1 MDREEL
7 EQWVQFRIL
16 KRFDVLVDCSYLET
30 SLLKKLAKRLP
41 RTTGEN
47 LTYAAWCE
55 QVFGLGLRPL
65 VAINHNEVAGQ
76 TRLSSLGLGLA
87 SELRRQQRTLK
98 ELQSRLDQSS
108 EERSEPPEAAPT
120 PLPAIETIESWG
132 WRNFYSG
139 GWRGLRRLLGK
150 VENVGHV
157 HIFDYHGASNRDYR
171 IELVELVRSTLANA
185 AQVGFGVSA
194 TFPTEETEDVA
205 AAARFFYGSPGEA
218 PRHSVGS
225 FVVKEMPTDILHLTD
240 SFHQRVSEEVR
251 DEKASLSVEVYE
263 LGTTAPL
270 DDAAV
275 QHLIHYLQKLFQAL
289 AKSAD
294 SVPRGVL
301 REKILL
307 ALMLSISA
315 PDFSLEL
322 SLADLN
328 WPAWRSPYDDDWNM
342 SEEKKFDLDPGK
354 IVDMFIA
361 KLSRQRP

>member
-47 LTYAAWCE
+47 LTYAAWCA

-76 TRLSSLGLGLA
+76 TRISSLGLGLA
-87 SELRRQQRTLK
+87 SELRRQQRTFK
-98 ELQSRLDQSS
+98 ELQSRLDQRL
-108 EERSEPPEAAPT
+108 EEGSTPPEVAPT
-120 PLPAIETIESWG
+120 PLPAIETSESWG

-150 VENVGHV
+150 VENVGHGP
-157 HIFDYHGASNRDYR
+157 IFDYQGATNRDYR
-171 IELVELVRSTLANA
+171 VELIELVLSTLADA
-185 AQVGFGVSA
+185 AQVGFGVNA
-194 TFPTEETEDVA
+194 TFPAEKIEDVA
-205 AAARFFYGSPGEA
+205 VAARVFYCSQGEA
-218 PRHSVGS
+218 PRYSVGS
-225 FVVKEMPTDILHLTD
+225 FVVDEMPTDILHLTD
-240 SFHQRVSEEVR
+240 SFHRQASEEVR

-307 ALMLSISA
+307 GLMLSISA
-315 PDFSLEL
+315 PNCSLEPF
-322 SLADLN
+322 LADLH
-328 WPAWRSPYDDDWNM
+328 WPSSRSPYDDDWNI
-342 SEEKKFDLDPGK
+342 SEEQKFDLDPGR
-354 IVDMFIA
+354 IVGMFIA
-361 KLSRQRP
+361 KLRSLRF

>member
-16 KRFDVLVDCSYLET
+16 KRFDVWVDCSNLET

-55 QVFGLGLRPL
+55 QVFGSGLRPR
-65 VAINHNEVAGQ
+65 VAINHKEVVGQ
-76 TRLSSLGLGLA
+76 TRLSSMGLGLA

-98 ELQSRLDQSS
+98 ELQSRLDQSL
-108 EERSEPPEAAPT
+108 EERSASPEAAPT
-120 PLPAIETIESWG
+120 PLPAMETRESWG
-132 WRNFYSG
+132 WRNFYAG

-150 VENVGHV
+150 VENVGHG
-157 HIFDYHGASNRDYR
+157 HIFDYQGATNRDYR
-171 IELVELVRSTLANA
+171 VELIELVQSTLASA
-185 AQVGFGVSA
+185 AQVGFGVNA
-194 TFPTEETEDVA
+194 TFPAEKIEDFAVVA
-205 AAARFFYGSPGEA
+205 RVFYGSPGEV
-218 PRHSVGS
+218 PRYSVGS
-225 FVVKEMPTDILHLTD
+225 FVVNEMPTDILHLKD
-240 SFHQRVSEEVR
+240 SFHQQASEEVR
-251 DEKASLSVEVYE
+251 DEKASLFVEVYE
-263 LGTTAPL
+263 LGTPAPL

-275 QHLIHYLQKLFQAL
+275 QHFIHYLQKLFQAL

-307 ALMLSISA
+307 GLMLSISA
-315 PDFSLEL
+315 PNCSLEP

-328 WPAWRSPYDDDWNM
+328 WPAWRSPYDDDWNI
-342 SEEKKFDLDPGK
+342 SEEQKFDLDPGK

-361 KLSRQRP
+361 KLSRQRF

>member
-30 SLLKKLAKRLP
+30 SLLEKLAKRLP
-41 RTTGEN
+41 RTTGDN

-55 QVFGLGLRPL
+55 QVFGSAPRPR
-65 VAINHNEVAGQ
+65 VAINDKEIAGQ

-87 SELRRQQRTLK
+87 SELRRQQRALK
-98 ELQSRLDQSS
+98 ELQSRLDKGL
-108 EERSEPPEAAPT
+108 EERSAPPEPAPA
-120 PLPAIETIESWG
+120 PLPAIETSESWG

-150 VENVGHV
+150 VENVGHG
-157 HIFDYHGASNRDYR
+157 HIFDYHGATNRDYR
-171 IELVELVRSTLANA
+171 VELIELVQSTLADA
-185 AQVGFGVSA
+185 AQVGFGVNA
-194 TFPTEETEDVA
+194 TFSAEKIENVA
-205 AAARFFYGSPGEA
+205 VADRVFYGSPGEA
-218 PRHSVGS
+218 PRYSAGS
-225 FVVKEMPTDILHLTD
+225 FVIDEMPTDILHLTD
-240 SFHQRVSEEVR
+240 NFHRQASEDVR
-251 DEKASLSVEVYE
+251 DEKASLSVDVYE

-307 ALMLSISA
+307 GLMLSLSA
-315 PDFSLEL
+315 PNCSLEP

-328 WPAWRSPYDDDWNM
+328 WPAWRSPYDDDL
-342 SEEKKFDLDPGK
+342 SVTEEQKFDLDPGK

-361 KLSRQRP
+361 KLSRQRF

>member
-16 KRFDVLVDCSYLET
+16 KRFDVLVDCSDLEI

-65 VAINHNEVAGQ
+65 VAVNHNEVAGQ
-76 TRLSSLGLGLA
+76 TRLGSLGLGLA
-87 SELRRQQRTLK
+87 SELRRQQRSLK
-98 ELQSRLDQSS
+98 ELQSRLDQSL
-108 EERSEPPEAAPT
+108 EERPAAFGAAST
-120 PLPAIETIESWG
+120 PLPAIETEQSWG

-150 VENVGHV
+150 VENVGPG
-157 HIFDYHGASNRDYR
+157 HIFDYQGATNRDFR
-171 IELVELVRSTLANA
+171 VELIELVRSTLADA
-185 AQVGFGVSA
+185 AQVGFGVNA
-194 TFPTEETEDVA
+194 TFPTETTEDVA
-205 AAARFFYGSPGEA
+205 APARVFYGSAREV
-218 PRHSVGS
+218 PRCSLGS

-240 SFHQRVSEEVR
+240 SFHQRASEEVR
-251 DEKASLSVEVYE
+251 DEKASLFVEIYE
-263 LGTTAPL
+263 LGTTARL
-270 DDAAV
+270 DGMAV
-275 QHLIHYLQKLFQAL
+275 QHFIHYLQKLFQAL

-294 SVPRGVL
+294 SVARGVL

-307 ALMLSISA
+307 GLMLSISA
-315 PDFSLEL
+315 PNCSLEP

-328 WPAWRSPYDDDWNM
+328 WPAWRSPYDDEWNM
-342 SEEKKFDLDPGK
+342 SDEQKFDLDPGK

-361 KLSRQRP
+361 KLSRQRF

>member
-16 KRFDVLVDCSYLET
+16 KRFDVLVDCSDLET

-65 VAINHNEVAGQ
+65 VAISHNEVAGQ

-87 SELRRQQRTLK
+87 SELRRQQRTLQ
-98 ELQSRLDQSS
+98 ELQSRLDKGS
-108 EERSEPPEAAPT
+108 EEPSAPPEAASA
-120 PLPAIETIESWG
+120 PLPAIETSESWG

-150 VENVGHV
+150 VENVGHG
-157 HIFDYHGASNRDYR
+157 HIFDYQGATNRDYR
-171 IELVELVRSTLANA
+171 GELIELVRSTLAEA
-185 AQVGFGVSA
+185 AQVGFGVNA
-194 TFPTEETEDVA
+194 TFLAEKIEDFAVA
-205 AAARFFYGSPGEA
+205 DRIFYGSPGEA
-218 PRHSVGS
+218 PRYSLGN
-225 FVVKEMPTDILHLTD
+225 FVVDKMPTDILHLTD
-240 SFHQRVSEEVR
+240 SFHQQASEDVR

-275 QHLIHYLQKLFQAL
+275 QHLILYLQKLFQAL

-307 ALMLSISA
+307 GLMLSISA
-315 PDFSLEL
+315 PNCSLEP

-328 WPAWRSPYDDDWNM
+328 WPAWRSPYDDELNM
-342 SEEKKFDLDPGK
+342 SDEQKFDLDPGK

-361 KLSRQRP
+361 KLSRQRF

>member
-30 SLLKKLAKRLP
+30 SLLGKLAKRLP

-47 LTYAAWCE
+47 LTYASWCE
-55 QVFGLGLRPL
+55 QVFGSGLRPL
-65 VAINHNEVAGQ
+65 VAINRNEVAGQ

-87 SELRRQQRTLK
+87 SELRRQQRALK
-98 ELQSRLDQSS
+98 ELQSRLDQRS
-108 EERSEPPEAAPT
+108 EERSAPPEAAPP
-120 PLPAIETIESWG
+120 PLPAIETSESWG

-150 VENVGHV
+150 VENVGHGHV
-157 HIFDYHGASNRDYR
+157 FDYQGATNRDYR
-171 IELVELVRSTLANA
+171 VELIELVRSTLSDA
-185 AQVGFGVSA
+185 AQAGFGVNA
-194 TFPTEETEDVA
+194 TFPAEKTENFAVA
-205 AAARFFYGSPGEA
+205 ARVFYGSPGEA
-218 PRHSVGS
+218 LRYSVGS
-225 FVVKEMPTDILHLTD
+225 FVVNEMPTDILHLTD
-240 SFHQRVSEEVR
+240 SFHQQASEEVR
-251 DEKASLSVEVYE
+251 DEKASLVVEVYE

-275 QHLIHYLQKLFQAL
+275 QHFIHYLQKLFQAL

-307 ALMLSISA
+307 GLILSISA
-315 PDFSLEL
+315 PNCSLEP
-322 SLADLN
+322 SLADQN
-328 WPAWRSPYDDDWNM
+328 CPAWRSPYSDDLST
-342 SEEKKFDLDPGK
+342 SEEQKFDPDPGE

-361 KLSRQRP
+361 KLSCQRF